1 MLDMVYKLGPDVS
14 WQDMGKDQPAVI
26 LYISTGQL
34 FTCNLTT
41 RMFLEALDGSKTLAA
56 VVDAL
61 YEQFDVER
69 DKLQEDLE
77 ALATRLLEAK
87 LIESCE

>member
-1 MLDMVYKLGPDVS
+1 MPDTVYKLASDVT
-14 WQDMGKDQPAVI
+14 WQDMGEDQPAVI

-34 FTCNLTT
+34 YTCNRTT
-41 RMFLEALDGSKTLAA
+41 RMFLEALDGLRTLSD

-69 DKLQEDLE
+69 GKLQADLE
-77 ALATRLLEAK
+77 TLAKRLLEAG
-87 LIESCE
+87 LIESC

>member
-1 MLDMVYKLGPDVS
+1 MPDTVYALASDVT
-14 WQDMGKDQPAVI
+14 WQDMGEDQPAVI

-34 FTCNLTT
+34 YTCNRTT
-41 RMFLEALDGSKTLAA
+41 RMFLEALDGRRTLSD

-69 DKLQEDLE
+69 DKLQADLDK
-77 ALATRLLEAK
+77 LATRLLEAG
-87 LIESCE
+87 LIEAC